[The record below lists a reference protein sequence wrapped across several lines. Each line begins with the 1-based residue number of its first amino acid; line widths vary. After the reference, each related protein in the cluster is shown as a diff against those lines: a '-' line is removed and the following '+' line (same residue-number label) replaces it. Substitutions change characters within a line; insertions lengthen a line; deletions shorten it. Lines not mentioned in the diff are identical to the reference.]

1 MDYTIYEFDSY
12 NFKKD
17 YDELFYDLLKYSDK
31 DSYDCKELAN
41 KIMSNKIDKYSNVRR
56 VKF

>member
-17 YDELFYDLLKYSDK
+17 YDELFVDLLKYSDR
-31 DSYDCKELAN
+31 DIDDCKELAN
-41 KIMSNKIDKYSNVRR
+41 KIMGNKVDKYSNVRR

>member
-17 YDELFYDLLKYSDK
+17 YDELFYDLIKYSDK
-31 DSYDCKELAN
+31 DIDGCKELAN
-41 KIMSNKIDKYSNVRR
+41 KIMGNKVDKYSNVRR